1 MNTRRQVIFICLG
14 SYNNLTAWWLKHQTF
29 MEAEEFKSEAPVDLV
44 PSEDRLPGS
53 QMADFSLRPHVA
65 ERESPGFLL

>member
-1 MNTRRQVIFICLG
+1 
-14 SYNNLTAWWLKHQTF
+14 
-29 MEAEEFKSEAPVDLV
+29 MEAEEFKSKAPVDLV

>member
-1 MNTRRQVIFICLG
+1 
-14 SYNNLTAWWLKHQTF
+14 
-29 MEAEEFKSEAPVDLV
+29 MEAEEFKIEAPADLV
-44 PSEDRLPGS
+44 SSEDHLPGS